1 MAWIDPIYDRD
12 QIDID
17 GQTAKGYYNVADLN
31 RIEQDCSYLADI
43 FGVTIITRAWARTD
57 FPTPGEFER
66 ILANLDTLRAA
77 YFVYQSTPTTP
88 ENPVND
94 YHKANDIERI
104 LHDLYALYEDN
115 KRAIMYAGELHAGQ
129 TIGVI

>member
-1 MAWIDPIYDRD
+1 MPESSEWRLP
-12 QIDID
+12 
-17 GQTAKGYYNVADLN
+17 
-31 RIEQDCSYLADI
+31 LAY
-43 FGVTIITRAWARTD
+43 GV
-57 FPTPGEFER
+57 FPSPGEFER
-66 ILANLDTLRAA
+66 ILANLNTLRVA

-88 ENPVND
+88 ENPVNE

-104 LHDLYALYEDN
+104 LHDLYTLYEDN